1 MKTPDNTK
9 ITLSQKFKNFDEL
22 IDRIGEGNEYSVEYK
37 GRFYLLSDCAY
48 LGGWQVLCEQDDEDP
63 QSYADEEEFAER
75 ATLHGDLLRDIWD
88 KLVLA

>member
-1 MKTPDNTK
+1 MTTNSKTLL
-9 ITLSQKFKNFDEL
+9 LSQRVKSFNDLLEC
-22 IDRIGEGNEYSVEYK
+22 IGWGSEFTVEYK

-88 KLVLA
+88 KLVLV